1 METILKYLEIL
12 KNLDKKTLLALAV
25 ALLAFI
31 AFSLLSGCTMGEGS
45 TLNLPDVQIQLP
57 GELFKKGEA
66 PLPDGESLPDATQTS
81 ESESLVCFS

>member
-1 METILKYLEIL
+1 METILKYLDVL

-57 GELFKKGEA
+57 GELFKKGEV
-66 PLPDGESLPDATQTS
+66 PLPESESLPDATQTS
-81 ESESLVCFS
+81 EAESLIMFS